1 MILDRV
7 GHRKELP
14 VTEIKILAET
24 PDTVTLR
31 RADYQALVAAA
42 ADVADLAAVRDHSTY
57 EDRVGWQAAR
67 RNYLSRREAQRLL
80 DGESP
85 VRVWRE
91 KRGLSQRALAAAAQ
105 ISPSYLAEIETGRKP
120 GSKNALLAVATV
132 LEVLLEELVHPP
144 GISPHPGQRA
154 SARSHSPRGSSR

>member
-1 MILDRV
+1 M
-7 GHRKELP
+7 
-14 VTEIKILAET
+14 TEIKILAET

-31 RADYQALVAAA
+31 RTDFKALVAAA
-42 ADVADLAAVRDHSTY
+42 EDAADLAAVRAHRAY
-57 EDRVGWQAAR
+57 EDRVGWPAAR

-105 ISPSYLAEIETGRKP
+105 ISPSYLAEIESGRKP
-120 GSKNALLAVATV
+120 GSKNALLGIATV
-132 LEVLLEELVHPP
+132 LEVLFEELVHPL
-144 GISPHPGQRA
+144 GISAHPGARA
-154 SARSHSPRGSSR
+154 STRSHSPRGSKR

>member
-1 MILDRV
+1 M
-7 GHRKELP
+7 
-14 VTEIKILAET
+14 TEIKILAET

-31 RADYQALVAAA
+31 RADFQALVAAA
-42 ADVADLAAVRDHSTY
+42 ADAADLAAVRAHSTY

-67 RNYLSRREAQRLL
+67 RNYLSRREVLRLL

-132 LEVLLEELVHPP
+132 LEVLLEDLVHPP
-144 GISPHPGQRA
+144 GISPQSGPRGA
-154 SARSHSPRGSSR
+154 ARSYSPRGSSR

>member
-1 MILDRV
+1 M
-7 GHRKELP
+7 
-14 VTEIKILAET
+14 TEIKIVAET

-31 RADYQALVAAA
+31 RADFKALVAALEDA
-42 ADVADLAAVRDHSTY
+42 ADLAAVRAHSTY
-57 EDRVGWQAAR
+57 EDRVGWQAAQK
-67 RNYLSRREAQRLL
+67 NYLSRREAQRLL

-120 GSKNALLAVATV
+120 GSKNALLAVASV
-132 LEVLLEELVHPP
+132 LEVLFEELVHPP
-144 GISPHPGQRA
+144 GIWPHPGLRA
-154 SARSHSPRGSSR
+154 SARPHSPRGSSRK